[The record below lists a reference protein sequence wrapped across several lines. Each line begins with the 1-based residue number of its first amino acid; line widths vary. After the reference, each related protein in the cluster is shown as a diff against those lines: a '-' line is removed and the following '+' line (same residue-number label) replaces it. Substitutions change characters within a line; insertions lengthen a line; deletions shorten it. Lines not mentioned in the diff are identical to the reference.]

1 MVLTEVGHTS
11 LSEVMFPKDF
21 FLAWG
26 DLPLG
31 SEWDRTPPTEDI
43 NSTHLI
49 EEVGRIKFLA
59 KEYVIPDDA
68 GIIDVDSI
76 KWSISTSPSKYIY
89 LKFQFEQTMNSE
101 SSIYQLGLFTDV
113 VPVAGK
119 ETEDYLLP
127 GDMDDEGKVV
137 LIENQAVVYRNSA
150 TREVFEF
157 VITF

>member
-1 MVLTEVGHTS
+1 MVLTEVGHTT
-11 LSEVMFPKDF
+11 LAEAMFPKDY

-31 SEWDRTPPTEDI
+31 SEWNRVPPTEDI
-43 NSTHLI
+43 LADKLI
-49 EEVGRIKFLA
+49 EEVGRIKFQA
-59 KEYVIPDDA
+59 KEYVVPDDA
-68 GIIDVDSI
+68 GVINVDGI
-76 KWSISTSPSKYIY
+76 KWAVSATPSKYVY
-89 LKFQFEQTMNSE
+89 LKFQFEQTMNPE
-101 SSIYQLGLFTDV
+101 SAIYQLGLFSDV

-119 ETEDYLLP
+119 EEETYLLP

-157 VITF
+157 VITY